1 MNPLLVFLPVA
12 LLFLAALFVW
22 ALRTRGSA
30 KVSRGSSGARE
41 ALTGFELELP
51 PRALVERIFATQDW
65 DFISRQSPPQIQRAF
80 LEERRGIALSW
91 LRETRGQAARLLDFH
106 LRIVRR
112 NVNLRPAAEIG
123 LAFRYALFLL
133 ESEVLGLLIWL
144 GGPFHSRRMVGYAV
158 STAQQ
163 LSYIRGQL
171 LDAMTG
177 AALGGTHTTWTDRT
191 AAN

>member
-1 MNPLLVFLPVA
+1 MNPLLVYLPVA

-22 ALRTRGSA
+22 ALREKASA
-30 KVSRGSSGARE
+30 TARRASSGAPE
-41 ALTGFELELP
+41 ALAGFELDLP

-65 DFISRQSPPQIQRAF
+65 EFISRQSSPQIQRAF

-91 LRETRGQAARLLDFH
+91 LRQTRSQAARLLDFH

-112 NVNLRPAAEIG
+112 SVNLRPEAEIG

-144 GGPFHSRRMVGYAV
+144 GGPFRSRRTVGYAV
-158 STAQQ
+158 RTAQQ

-171 LDAMTG
+171 LEAMTG
-177 AALGGTHTTWTDRT
+177 AALGSAHTNLTDGT